1 MTRQRPAAL
10 AATAGVVPGRATAMH
25 LSAEL
30 VTSCPPCP
38 MWRVATNPTSTPYDR
53 KCSGIEEE
61 PVPSNPN
68 ENLCGTLEGS
78 RQSFSGA
85 RRDNY
90 GATPHPRNPQRLGNG
105 QRNAIAS
112 MIVGA
117 ALALGSAAAHADCL
131 DDAADYWGIP
141 RTLSRAIAMHE
152 SGMRADAVGRNT
164 NGSRDIGL
172 MQINSSWLPRL
183 ARYGIKESDLFNACT
198 NGYVGNWILADNIA
212 RLGFN
217 WDAVGAYNA
226 ASPDKR
232 AAYARKIYKSLM
244 SIQATEP
251 TRALR

>member
-1 MTRQRPAAL
+1 MGIGQGNTVASIVLGTVLAL
-10 AATAGVVPGRATAMH
+10 APLAG
-25 LSAEL
+25 
-30 VTSCPPCP
+30 
-38 MWRVATNPTSTPYDR
+38 
-53 KCSGIEEE
+53 
-61 PVPSNPN
+61 
-68 ENLCGTLEGS
+68 
-78 RQSFSGA
+78 
-85 RRDNY
+85 
-90 GATPHPRNPQRLGNG
+90 
-105 QRNAIAS
+105 
-112 MIVGA
+112 
-117 ALALGSAAAHADCL
+117 HADCL

-141 RTLSRAIAMHE
+141 RTLSRAIAMQE

-244 SIQATEP
+244 TIQATEP